1 MVRTLLF
8 GLNVFVFLLIGSF
21 QKEEVK
27 MTQNLPTS
35 LKPGE
40 SAVVIV
46 EVDKSNVTGFA
57 KFQIALDDGL
67 TAEVV
72 EAAGAS
78 FTFHDQKA
86 KFIWMALPDARKF
99 TLKYRITADSKALG
113 KLSVDSRF
121 SYIYENERKNY
132 DVPAQYIAVGEAG
145 ELAKQQIKSGLEEKA
160 LNKSAS
166 ATANREIT
174 NVGINQWKVD
184 LTIEK
189 SDLQGFAKIEETIPN
204 GYTVIDL
211 KSNSAVFS
219 LDDTKVK
226 YIWYDIPGSETIYVS
241 YKLLPVI
248 AMNAESPKITGDFS
262 YLKNEETVAVAINDA
277 GTIVEEEIFADVPD
291 TTSDDL
297 AENENDVQ
305 DSSTQIETEE
315 LAEEIE
321 EVEEITEVAEVI
333 IREEKPKVE
342 TTEPKKTPEV
352 KTPVVKTSPAN
363 DIAQKQDS
371 RSKTDGNIVNIP
383 EPETGVFY
391 RVQIAAGK
399 NNLKTDM
406 FSKLY
411 SFSEGYKL
419 ENNDGMFKYTTGYYQ
434 VYKSARDGRERI
446 TAKYDKF
453 KGPFVTAY
461 NDGERISVQEA
472 LMITSQKWFQ

>member
-1 MVRTLLF
+1 MIRTLLF
-8 GLNVFVFLLIGSF
+8 GLNVFAFLLIGAF
-21 QKEEVK
+21 QKQEVK
-27 MTQNLPTS
+27 IIQNLPKS

-40 SAVVIV
+40 SAIVVV
-46 EVDKSNVTGFA
+46 EIDKSNVTGFA
-57 KFQIALDDGL
+57 KYQINVAEGL
-67 TAEVV
+67 TAEMI
-72 EAAGAS
+72 ENSGAS

-86 KFIWMALPDARKF
+86 KFIWMALPDSRKF
-99 TLKYRITADSKALG
+99 TLKYRITAGAKALG
-113 KLSVDSRF
+113 NLSIDSRF

-132 DVPAQYIAVGEAG
+132 DVPEEFIAVGDAG
-145 ELAKQQIKSGLEEKA
+145 ELAKHQIKSGLEDKA

-166 ATANREIT
+166 ALGEREIT
-174 NVGINQWKVD
+174 SVGINQWKVD
-184 LTIEK
+184 LKIEK
-189 SDLQGFAKIEETIPN
+189 SSLQGFAKIEETIPN

-211 KSNSAVFS
+211 KSSSAVFS

-226 YIWYDIPGSETIYVS
+226 YIWYDIPESETIYVS

-248 AMNAESPKITGDFS
+248 AMNADSPKITGDFS
-262 YLKNEETVAVAINDA
+262 YLKNEETVTVAIQDS
-277 GTIVEEEIFADVPD
+277 GIIIEEEEIFADTPD
-291 TTSDDL
+291 AMSEDL
-297 AENENDVQ
+297 AQTEDEIP
-305 DSSTQIETEE
+305 DSSSETEVDQIEVV
-315 LAEEIE
+315 E
-321 EVEEITEVAEVI
+321 EVVEVAEI
-333 IREEKPKVE
+333 IIPEEKPEPQK
-342 TTEPKKTPEV
+342 TEPKTTVENKT
-352 KTPVVKTSPAN
+352 TPTTG
-363 DIAQKQDS
+363 IAEKEDS

-411 SFSEGYKL
+411 AFSEGYKL
-419 ENNDGMFKYTTGYYQ
+419 ENMDGLFKYTTGYFQ

>member
-1 MVRTLLF
+1 MIRTLLF

-21 QKEEVK
+21 QKEDVK
-27 MTQNLPTS
+27 ITQNPPTT
-35 LKPGE
+35 LKPGA
-40 SAVVIV
+40 SAVVVV
-46 EVDKSNVTGFA
+46 EIDKSNVSGFA
-57 KFQIALDDGL
+57 KYQVTLDEGL
-67 TAEVV
+67 TAEVID
-72 EAAGAS
+72 ASGAS

-86 KFIWMALPDARKF
+86 KFIWMALPDSRKF
-99 TLKYRITADSKALG
+99 TLKYRVTANANALG
-113 KLSVDSRF
+113 NLSIDSRF
-121 SYIYENERKNY
+121 SYIFENERKNQ
-132 DVPAQYIAVGEAG
+132 DVPEQFIAVGDAG

-166 ATANREIT
+166 AKVDREIT
-174 NVGINQWKVD
+174 SVGINQWKVD

-189 SDLQGFAKIEETIPN
+189 SNLQGFAKIEETIPN

-211 KSNSAVFS
+211 KSSSAVFS

-226 YIWYDIPGSETIYVS
+226 YIWYDIPENESVYVS

-248 AMNAESPKITGDFS
+248 AMNAESPKITGGFS
-262 YLKNEETVAVAINDA
+262 YLKNEETVTVAINDA
-277 GTIVEEEIFADVPD
+277 GTIIEIEEEEEIFADTPD
-291 TTSDDL
+291 TSSQEL
-297 AENENDVQ
+297 AQTENEAP
-305 DSSTQIETEE
+305 DSSAQEEVEE
-315 LAEEIE
+315 LVEEIE
-321 EVEEITEVAEVI
+321 EIEVVEEVAETI
-333 IREEKPKVE
+333 IPKEKPKPT
-342 TTEPKKTPEV
+342 TTEPKKVSEV
-352 KTPVVKTSPAN
+352 KTPPAN
-363 DIAQKQDS
+363 DIAQNEDS
-371 RSKTDGNIVNIP
+371 RSKTSGNIVNIP

-419 ENNDGMFKYTTGYYQ
+419 EDKDGLFKYTTGFFQ

-453 KGPFVTAY
+453 QGPFVAAY